1 MNFEI
6 CVVCGQP
13 LGHKPLLGEYVMHP
27 KCQESVL
34 QYVEHYDEK
43 NRHLVERIEELE
55 QAASNPCCHAIAALS
70 KIDED
75 KIQEL
80 GSCGCKQARNEAKEL
95 AKRIEELENILKTSS
110 DLQDK
115 LLVKALE
122 REREMSNELYEALQ
136 NCITWWGED
145 REVRT
150 VMQKFEDHKKMFH
163 DEEPNDG

>member
-43 NRHLVERIEELE
+43 NKHLVE
-55 QAASNPCCHAIAALS
+55 
-70 KIDED
+70 
-75 KIQEL
+75 
-80 GSCGCKQARNEAKEL
+80 
-95 AKRIEELENILKTSS
+95 RIEELENILKTSS

-136 NCITWWGED
+136 NCIAWWGPD
-145 REVRT
+145 YDYAQK

-163 DEEPNDG
+163 DND